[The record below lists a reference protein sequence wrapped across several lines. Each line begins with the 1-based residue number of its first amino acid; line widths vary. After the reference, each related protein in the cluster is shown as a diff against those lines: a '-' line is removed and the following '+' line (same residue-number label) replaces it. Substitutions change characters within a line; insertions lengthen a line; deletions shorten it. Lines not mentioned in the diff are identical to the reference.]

1 MVSLLVMSL
10 TLHLIAS
17 GEAVRQSKLLAL
29 APIIKVAALIFAQ
42 SRPGMAIIRCAS
54 NRSRAVR
61 RVTSA
66 IILPATISWMS
77 RTDAFVAR

>member
-1 MVSLLVMSL
+1 MVSLPVMSP
-10 TLHLIAS
+10 TSHPISS

-29 APIIKVAALIFAQ
+29 APIIKVEALIFAQ
-42 SRPGMAIIRCAS
+42 SSPGMAMMRCVS

-66 IILPATISWMS
+66 TILPATISWMS
-77 RTDAFVAR
+77 RTGTFVA